1 MATAGK
7 RKGSGTIMLVS
18 FLVGTAIGVG
28 LILLAE
34 KQKNEDI
41 ERGYGEGPL
50 FV

>member
-1 MATAGK
+1 MTDVEK
-7 RKGSGTIMLVS
+7 SKGPGTIMLLS

-28 LILLAE
+28 LILMAE
-34 KQKNEDI
+34 RKKEEDI

>member
-1 MATAGK
+1 MADVEK
-7 RKGSGTIMLVS
+7 SKGAGTIMLLS

-34 KQKNEDI
+34 KQKNEDV
-41 ERGYGEGPL
+41 EGGYGEGPL

>member
-1 MATAGK
+1 MADVERSKA
-7 RKGSGTIMLVS
+7 SGTIMLVS